1 MQPPGKSFSR
11 AQKGSMASSTTII
24 DLDAVDQFPDVV
36 AKLGGKKHKL
46 VPVSVEDFIANTK
59 LLQTLG
65 KDGDIDAEV
74 SGLIQIILR
83 AFPTM
88 TEDMLRKLPLVNLNK
103 LMGIAQDHDGT
114 KKVQGEASEGNPAA
128 AA

>member
-1 MQPPGKSFSR
+1 M
-11 AQKGSMASSTTII
+11 STKII
-24 DLDAVDQFPDVV
+24 DLDAVDQFPDIV
-36 AKLGGKKHKL
+36 AKLGGKRHKL

-83 AFPTM
+83 AFPSM

-103 LMGIAQDHDGT
+103 LMGIAQDNDGT

-128 AA
+128 EA

>member
-1 MQPPGKSFSR
+1 
-11 AQKGSMASSTTII
+11 MASSTATTFL
-24 DLDAVDQFPDVV
+24 DLDTVDQFPDVV
-36 AKLGGKKHKL
+36 AKLGGKEHRL
-46 VPVSVEDFIANTK
+46 VPVTVDDFVANTK

-65 KDGDIDAEV
+65 KTGDFEEEI
-74 SGLIQIILR
+74 SGLIKIILR

-114 KKVQGEASEGNPAA
+114 KKVTGEVQEQAA
-128 AA
+128 AEGKPEAVA